1 MRISDWSSD
10 VCSSDLKMISVAEF
24 HGDAAVDVPLGAH
37 QRRAEEELDPARP
50 VDVDEFRRQLGI
62 IAAQD
67 RVRTVQEGHLAAKT
81 VEDAGELDRDI
92 AASNDHDD
100 ARQGLEFEYLLRRDS
115 MRDAVNI
122 RN

>member
-1 MRISDWSSD
+1 
-10 VCSSDLKMISVAEF
+10 MISVAEC

-67 RVRTVQEGHLAAKT
+67 RVSTVQEGHLAAKT
-81 VEDAGELDRDI
+81 VEDACELDRAI
-92 AASNDHDD
+92 AAANDHDD
-100 ARQGLEFEYLLRRDS
+100 ARHGFEFDYIVLRASFLYALTNQTFRHS
-115 MRDAVNI
+115 PSG
-122 RN
+122 

>member
-1 MRISDWSSD
+1 
-10 VCSSDLKMISVAEF
+10 MISVADF

-81 VEDAGELDRDI
+81 VETAGELARDI
-92 AASNDHDD
+92 AASNDNE
-100 ARQGLEFEYLLRRDS
+100 AAPQGFEFEYHAIGRTLGRER
-115 MRDAVNI
+115 V
-122 RN
+122 